1 MHQNPEISVQ
11 TQEAITRSRYDYDE
25 VLGELEKRGK
35 SLYGSGYVIQAI
47 DRPVLVKVLCYFL
60 QDAAMAAAQKISLRK
75 GLMLCGPVGCGKT
88 STMHIIRS
96 LMPDGDAFGIVSC
109 RNIATRFNQDG
120 FAVVDRY
127 SAHPRPG
134 TLMRS
139 TYCFDDMGLEPTGNF
154 YQNECNVVAEIL
166 FNRYEAFVQ
175 EHIITH
181 ITTNLGIGELEACY
195 GNRLRS
201 RMREMLNLVAFDA
214 ASPDKRR

>member
-1 MHQNPEISVQ
+1 M
-11 TQEAITRSRYDYDE
+11 
-25 VLGELEKRGK
+25 GEMEKRGQ
-35 SLYGSGYVIQAI
+35 SLYGGSYAIRPI

-60 QDAAMAAAQKISLRK
+60 QDEAMAAMQEINLQK

-88 STMHIIRS
+88 SAMHIIRS
-96 LMPDGDAFGIVSC
+96 LMPNGEAFGIVSC
-109 RNIATRFNQDG
+109 RNIVTRFNQDG
-120 FAVVDRY
+120 FGIIDRY
-127 SAHPRPG
+127 SACPRPG

-139 TYCFDDMGLEPTGNF
+139 TYCFDDMGLEQTGNF

-175 EHIITH
+175 DHVVTH
-181 ITTNLGIGELEACY
+181 VTTNLSISELEACY

-214 ASPDKRR
+214 ASPDKRH